1 MANIWI
7 KLLFS
12 LRIYSLHLFSMVFLE
27 INSNAREAAELLQAA
42 INKVLFHDGNK
53 RASPKGSH

>member
-27 INSNAREAAELLQAA
+27 INSNAREAAEFLQAV
-42 INKVLFHDGNK
+42 INKVFHDGNK